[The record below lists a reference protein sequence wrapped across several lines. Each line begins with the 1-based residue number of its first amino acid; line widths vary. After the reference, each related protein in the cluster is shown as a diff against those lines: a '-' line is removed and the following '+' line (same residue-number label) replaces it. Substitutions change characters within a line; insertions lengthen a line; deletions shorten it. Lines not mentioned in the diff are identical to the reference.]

1 MALDRLAE
9 ARAVLKQAEDRQL
22 NFLGA
27 RRVSYY
33 LAFVQGDTKTMERD
47 LEASVGL
54 NQTNAAFGWQAHT
67 SASRGREQVAHEQFR
82 RGIQMSLQGNFDE
95 VAAGLM
101 MEDAESHAVVGQCA
115 EARSEVPPGL
125 ALSRDNLTLERAS
138 RVLALCG
145 AAAEASS
152 LSSELAKRFP
162 SATLTVHVALPV
174 TAALLAIERGDPA
187 RGIELLEPAK
197 PYDHARIRRVLAR
210 STCGVSHTF
219 G

>member
-1 MALDRLAE
+1 
-9 ARAVLKQAEDRQL
+9 
-22 NFLGA
+22 
-27 RRVSYY
+27 
-33 LAFVQGDTKTMERD
+33 
-47 LEASVGL
+47 
-54 NQTNAAFGWQAHT
+54 
-67 SASRGREQVAHEQFR
+67 
-82 RGIQMSLQGNFDE
+82 
-95 VAAGLM
+95 M

-174 TAALLAIERGDPA
+174 TAALLAIERADPA
-187 RGIELLEPAK
+187 RGVELLEPAK
-197 PYDHARIRRVLAR
+197 PYDHAASTEFWPLYVRGLAYLRLKNGPAAAVEFKGIVDHPGEVPGSILYPQARLGLAR
-210 STCGVSHTF
+210 AAAMAHDTATARKQYEEVFAHWKDADPTLQPLKEARLEYSRLPS
-219 G
+219 